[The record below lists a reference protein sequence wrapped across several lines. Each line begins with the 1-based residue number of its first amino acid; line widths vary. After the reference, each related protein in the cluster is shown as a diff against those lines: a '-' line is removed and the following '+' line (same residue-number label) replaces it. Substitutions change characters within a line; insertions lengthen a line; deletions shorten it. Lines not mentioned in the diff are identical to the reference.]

1 MPLHRPHGFTWTEL
15 LAVLAVTGILA
26 GVALPA
32 LSEALA
38 RHHLRAATGGLMDAL
53 AKTRATAVRRNH
65 LTILCASRDG
75 RACSPWADWTQGWIG
90 KDEAL
95 STIFEAMEPLDGRLS
110 VGRRPGRHAFTFDPD
125 GTCPASNQTITL
137 CVTGRPA
144 TAISIVVANSGR
156 ARHKT
161 ATPEDAAAC
170 ASQPSRKR

>member
-26 GVALPA
+26 GIALPA
-32 LSEALA
+32 LGEALA
-38 RHHLRAATGGLMDAL
+38 RHRLRATTDAL
-53 AKTRATAVRRNH
+53 MEALAQARATAVRRNH
-65 LTILCASRDG
+65 PTILCASRDG
-75 RACSPWADWTQGWIG
+75 HACSPSADWTQGWIG
-90 KDEAL
+90 WDEEPR
-95 STIFEAMEPLDGRLS
+95 TVFESMEPLDDRLS

-156 ARHKT
+156 ARRKT

-170 ASQPSRKR
+170 ASQLSRKR